1 MSASDATADL
11 VVVGGGLGGL
21 TAALRATELGLRVV
35 LLEKGDGERYPCNS
49 RQSGGIIHICLLDI
63 RRDSNELYDAIL
75 KNTGGEVNTVQARA
89 LADNGGRL
97 VDWIQAHGGRF
108 MRFNMEEAYRWCM
121 APPRSLVPGPD
132 WQGRGPDVLLQEL
145 LRRFQAA
152 GGKALLKT
160 RASRLVMEGGACKG
174 VVASVEGRETTF
186 RAAAVLLADGGFQAN
201 REDFEAHIGPNF
213 DAVFQRGASTGI
225 GDGIRMA
232 EAVGAKIT
240 SRRRFYGHLLCRE
253 ARSNEKLWPYPELDA
268 FTTPGVIVGPDGR
281 RLANEGAGGISVANA
296 LAQLPNAGSATAVF
310 DAAIWEGPGKAHRIP
325 ANPLLEQAGATIH
338 RANTVEELAAMIGVP
353 ADALAETVARHNAAI
368 DSGDFSALTPPR
380 QGKIQPLP
388 IRTAPFMAIHVMP
401 GITYTMGGIEIDE
414 HARALSADGKP
425 IAGLFAAGATTGG
438 LEGGGANAY
447 IGGLVKAGVFGL
459 LAAEEAARILGKA
472 DVAAADDKPASRFP
486 MLENVVRHG
495 GLAANIL
502 SPLAALVLIGLCW
515 TLLGWLSLP
524 LGAVVGGVIYV
535 LIRSFV
541 EIVTLITEM
550 LMPK

>member
-1 MSASDATADL
+1 M
-11 VVVGGGLGGL
+11 
-21 TAALRATELGLRVV
+21 
-35 LLEKGDGERYPCNS
+35 
-49 RQSGGIIHICLLDI
+49 
-63 RRDSNELYDAIL
+63 
-75 KNTGGEVNTVQARA
+75 
-89 LADNGGRL
+89 
-97 VDWIQAHGGRF
+97 
-108 MRFNMEEAYRWCM
+108 
-121 APPRSLVPGPD
+121 
-132 WQGRGPDVLLQEL
+132 
-145 LRRFQAA
+145 
-152 GGKALLKT
+152 
-160 RASRLVMEGGACKG
+160 
-174 VVASVEGRETTF
+174 
-186 RAAAVLLADGGFQAN
+186 LLADGGFQAN
-201 REDFEAHIGPNF
+201 RESFEAHIGPNF
-213 DAVFQRGASTGI
+213 DAVFQRGAATGM

-232 EAVGAKIT
+232 EAVGARIT

-338 RANTVEELAAMIGVP
+338 RADTIEGLAAMIGVP
-353 ADALAETVARHNAAI
+353 PDVLAETIARHNAAI

-380 QGKIQPLP
+380 QGKVQPLP

-401 GITYTMGGIEIDE
+401 GITYTMGGIEIDD
-414 HARALSADGKP
+414 HARAMSAEGKP

-459 LAAEEAARILGKA
+459 LAAEEAARTLGKA
-472 DVAAADDKPASRFP
+472 DVAATDDKPASRFP
-486 MLENVVRHG
+486 MLERVVRYG
-495 GLAANIL
+495 GPAASIL
-502 SPLAALVLIGLCW
+502 SPLAALVLIGMCW

-535 LIRSFV
+535 LIRCFV